1 MENRTITAIYG
12 MEPKRDG
19 EFPLA
24 HIVGGQS
31 FVVHGQANTEPFITT
46 AITRRAENMGSY
58 GIAWFDVSSTNGV
71 ELSVQA
77 MAVAEV
83 HYAPEGVA

>member
-1 MENRTITAIYG
+1 MEHRTITAIYG

-31 FVVHGQANTEPFITT
+31 FVVHGNVSTEPFITT
-46 AITRRAENMGSY
+46 AITRRTEGFGNY
-58 GIAWFDVSSTNGV
+58 GISWFDVSSANGV

-77 MAVAEV
+77 FAVAEV